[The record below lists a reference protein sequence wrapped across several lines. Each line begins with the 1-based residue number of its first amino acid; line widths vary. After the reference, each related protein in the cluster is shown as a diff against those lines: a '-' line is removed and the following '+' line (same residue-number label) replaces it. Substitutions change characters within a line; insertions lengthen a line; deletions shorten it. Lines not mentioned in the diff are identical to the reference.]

1 MDKWFKDILPD
12 KYPYHNRGR
21 DQMRKKGVRN
31 SSACGQN
38 WMFSFRFQI
47 TLKINKII
55 NEINGKEK
63 IYIHCILLSDY
74 QTFGLSDL
82 WTIGPSD
89 YRTFGLLDLRTIVP
103 SPYPA
108 PTFFPGLANG
118 HQGQTMVTDVDFY
131 FVQEPRI
138 FHSFHQSA
146 SFDVLFSSSE
156 NNMHAIRSYIFYTE
170 LIKNAD
176 VVVSP
181 SYAN

>member
-1 MDKWFKDILPD
+1 
-12 KYPYHNRGR
+12 
-21 DQMRKKGVRN
+21 
-31 SSACGQN
+31 
-38 WMFSFRFQI
+38 MFSFRFQI

-55 NEINGKEK
+55 NEINGKK
-63 IYIHCILLSDY
+63 KSIWLSDY
-74 QTFGLSDL
+74 Q
-82 WTIGPSD
+82 
-89 YRTFGLLDLRTIVP
+89 TFGLLDLRTIGP

-131 FVQEPRI
+131 FVQEPPI
-138 FHSFHQSA
+138 FYSFHQSA